1 MTNSSYL
8 FVLINVAFK
17 FTSLACNYF
26 NLMVSVEFMQK
37 PVIVVHGG
45 AGVWQPERI
54 GAGIEG
60 VKEAAKVGFEILKRN
75 GSALDAVEAA
85 VMQMEDDEV
94 FNAGLGSALTIDK
107 QIEMEASIMDGKTLN
122 AGAVGLLR
130 DIKNP
135 IHLARLIMENTDHVF
150 IVGHGAEK
158 LANIFG
164 LERRNPLTEY
174 RVQAWRKEKEKL
186 AKIRRLSKLHKLI
199 MSYPR
204 LLESETVGAVALDK
218 NNDVAAATSTGGFT
232 LKFPGRIGDSPLI
245 GCGTYADNECG
256 ACSATGIGEVA
267 IKLVLAKTTC
277 ESMRN
282 GNSAQEA
289 VEKSITLANLKMNG
303 LEMGLIA
310 VDASGRIGAAHNS
323 PNLCWAYMTLD
334 TRAPKASS
342 EATIVKNV

>member
-1 MTNSSYL
+1 
-8 FVLINVAFK
+8 
-17 FTSLACNYF
+17 
-26 NLMVSVEFMQK
+26 MQK

-45 AGVWQPERI
+45 AGAWQPERI

-60 VKEAAKVGFEILKRN
+60 VKEAAKVGFEILRRN

-199 MSYPR
+199 TSYPR

-310 VDASGRIGAAHNS
+310 VDASGKIGAAHNS

>member
-1 MTNSSYL
+1 
-8 FVLINVAFK
+8 
-17 FTSLACNYF
+17 
-26 NLMVSVEFMQK
+26 MQK

-45 AGVWQPERI
+45 AGVWQSERI

-60 VKEAAKVGFEILKRN
+60 VKEAAKVGFEILKHD
-75 GSALDAVEAA
+75 GSALGAVEAA
-85 VMQMEDDEV
+85 VMQMEDDAV

-135 IHLARLIMENTDHVF
+135 IHLARLVMENTDHVF

-199 MSYPR
+199 TSYPR

-289 VEKSITLANLKMNG
+289 VEKSITLTNLKMNS

-334 TRAPKASS
+334 TWAPKANS
-342 EATIVKNV
+342 EATIVKGV

>member
-1 MTNSSYL
+1 
-8 FVLINVAFK
+8 
-17 FTSLACNYF
+17 
-26 NLMVSVEFMQK
+26 MQK

-45 AGVWQPERI
+45 AGAWRPERI

-60 VKEAAKVGFEILKRN
+60 VKEAAKVGFEILKRS

-85 VMQMEDDEV
+85 VMQMEDNEV

-107 QIEMEASIMDGKTLN
+107 QIEMEASIMDGKTLD
-122 AGAVGLLR
+122 AGAAGLLR

-135 IHLARLIMENTDHVF
+135 IHLARLIMENTDHIF

-174 RVQAWRKEKEKL
+174 RAQVWHEEKEKL
-186 AKIRRLSKLHKLI
+186 AKIQHLSKLNKLLT
-199 MSYPR
+199 SYPR

-232 LKFPGRIGDSPLI
+232 LKFPGRIGDTPLI
-245 GCGTYADNECG
+245 GSGTYADNECG

-277 ESMRN
+277 ESMLN

-289 VEKSITLANLKMNG
+289 VEKSIRLANLKMNG
-303 LEMGLIA
+303 LSMGLIA
-310 VDASGRIGAAHNS
+310 VDISGRIGAAHNS
-323 PNLCWAYMTLD
+323 PNLCWAYMTSD
-334 TRAPKASS
+334 MRTPRANS
-342 EATIVKNV
+342 EATIIKDV